1 VPTFEPFAG
10 IRYRA
15 SDLSTLVAPPY
26 DVISEEMRAG
36 LEASDP
42 HNAVRLELPRPEGGL
57 DGYQSARQRLDRWLA
72 EGGPLIGDDVP
83 TFTVYRMSFRDEAG
97 VPRAT
102 TGVIGA
108 LGLQAPG
115 EGDVLPHERTTP
127 KAKTDRLELL
137 RATGANLSPV
147 WGLSLAS
154 GLSEAIE
161 PAGVPVA
168 AGVDGQGVVHEAWRL
183 SEPSVLEA
191 IRAKVASA
199 PVVIADGHHRYEVA
213 LAFQAEQRACHGS
226 ATAAWDA
233 VMTYVVEL
241 SPRQLSVAAIHRLI
255 RGLPERF
262 DLLAA
267 LSEWFE
273 PAGTV
278 PLDGTTRARMVDAG
292 ALGLLTS
299 TAAGVVLLRPRD
311 KTVAAADHDLDSS
324 RLDVA
329 LAGLPAHELIYEH
342 DVEALSA
349 AVSASAPSAPSGL
362 SAGVLLRPAT
372 VAQIAAVARDGDR
385 MPPKTTFFTPKPAT
399 GMVFRRAG

>member
-1 VPTFEPFAG
+1 
-10 IRYRA
+10 
-15 SDLSTLVAPPY
+15 
-26 DVISEEMRAG
+26 M
-36 LEASDP
+36 
-42 HNAVRLELPRPEGGL
+42 
-57 DGYQSARQRLDRWLA
+57 
-72 EGGPLIGDDVP
+72 
-83 TFTVYRMSFRDEAG
+83 
-97 VPRAT
+97 
-102 TGVIGA
+102 
-108 LGLQAPG
+108 
-115 EGDVLPHERTTP
+115 
-127 KAKTDRLELL
+127 
-137 RATGANLSPV
+137 
-147 WGLSLAS
+147 
-154 GLSEAIE
+154 
-161 PAGVPVA
+161 
-168 AGVDGQGVVHEAWRL
+168 HEAWRL

-233 VMTYVVEL
+233 VMTYAVEL